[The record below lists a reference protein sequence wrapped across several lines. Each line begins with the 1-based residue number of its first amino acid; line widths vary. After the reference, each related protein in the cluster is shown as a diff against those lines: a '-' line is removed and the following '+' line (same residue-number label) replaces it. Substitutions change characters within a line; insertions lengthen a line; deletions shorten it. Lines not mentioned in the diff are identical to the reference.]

1 MIIQMDRETL
11 LKIVEKLSSCKD
23 IQLSDI
29 PCIDLYV
36 DQVTT
41 LFDDKLGDTKREP
54 SEKVLTK
61 TMINNYTKSRIIMPP
76 KNKKYNKNHMILLS
90 LIYNLKQILSINDIK
105 LLFDPLFN
113 RTNSSKGVL
122 KEDLDELYNAYLTIK
137 EGDMESISSY
147 FNDVFD
153 HVLSISSETVKGTN
167 NDKQTLILLVLAL
180 AAQAAFNKRL
190 AESIIDEY
198 FKVEK

>member
-1 MIIQMDRETL
+1 MDKETL

-23 IQLSDI
+23 IQLSDM

-41 LFDDKLGDTKREP
+41 LFDDKLEDIKREP

-61 TMINNYTKSRIIMPP
+61 TMINNYTKSKIIMPP

-113 RTNSSKGVL
+113 RANSAKGVL
-122 KEDLDELYNAYLTIK
+122 KVDLDELYNAYLSIK
-137 EGDMESISSY
+137 EDDMEKFSVY
-147 FNDVFD
+147 FSDVFD
-153 HVLSISSETVKGTN
+153 HVLSVSSETIKDTN
-167 NDKQTLILLVLAL
+167 NKQTLILLVLAL

-198 FKVEK
+198 FKAEK

>member
-1 MIIQMDRETL
+1 MLQMDKEIL

-41 LFDDKLGDTKREP
+41 LFDDKLGDIKREP

-61 TMINNYTKSRIIMPP
+61 TMINNYTKSKIIMPP

-113 RTNSSKGVL
+113 RANSAKGVL
-122 KEDLDELYNAYLTIK
+122 KEDLDELYNAYLSIK
-137 EGDMESISSY
+137 EDDMEKFSDY
-147 FNDVFD
+147 FSDVFD
-153 HVLSISSETVKGTN
+153 HVLSVSSETIKDTN
-167 NDKQTLILLVLAL
+167 NKQTLILLVLAL

-198 FKVEK
+198 FKTEK

>member
-1 MIIQMDRETL
+1 MDKETL

-41 LFDDKLGDTKREP
+41 LFDDKLGDIKREP

-61 TMINNYTKSRIIMPP
+61 TMINNYTKSKIIMPP

-113 RTNSSKGVL
+113 RANSAKGVL
-122 KEDLDELYNAYLTIK
+122 KVDLDELYNAYLSIK
-137 EGDMESISSY
+137 EDDMEKFSGY
-147 FNDVFD
+147 FSDVFD
-153 HVLSISSETVKGTN
+153 HVLSISSETIKDTN
-167 NDKQTLILLVLAL
+167 NKQTLILLVLAL

-198 FKVEK
+198 FKAEK

>member
-1 MIIQMDRETL
+1 MNKDTL
-11 LKIVEKLSSCKD
+11 LSMVERLSSCKD

-29 PCIDLYV
+29 PSIDLYV

-61 TMINNYTKSRIIMPP
+61 TMINNYTKSKIIMPP

-113 RTNSSKGVL
+113 KANDTKGHL
-122 KEDLDELYNAYLTIK
+122 KKNLDELYAAYLAIK
-137 EGDMESISSY
+137 EDDMKNCSDY
-147 FNDVFD
+147 FSNVLD
-153 HVLSISSETVKGTN
+153 HVLAISSEKNIGSN
-167 NDKQTLILLVLAL
+167 NDKDILMLLVLAL
-180 AAQAAFNKRL
+180 TAQAAFNKRL

-198 FKVEK
+198 FSDKNN

>member
-1 MIIQMDRETL
+1 MQMDKDTL
-11 LKIVEKLSSCKD
+11 LRIVEKLSSCKD

-61 TMINNYTKSRIIMPP
+61 TMINNYTKSKIIMPP

-90 LIYNLKQILSINDIK
+90 MIYNLKQILSINDIK
-105 LLFDPLFN
+105 LLFDSLFN
-113 RTNSSKGVL
+113 KANESKGAL
-122 KEDLDELYNAYLTIK
+122 KEDLDELYAAYLTIK
-137 EGDMESISSY
+137 EDDMKNYSGY
-147 FNDVFD
+147 FSNVLD
-153 HVLSISSETVKGTN
+153 HVMTISSEKDIGTI
-167 NDKQTLILLVLAL
+167 NDKQTLMLLVLAL
-180 AAQAAFNKRL
+180 TAQAAFNKRL

-198 FKVEK
+198 FSVEK

>member
-1 MIIQMDRETL
+1 MLQMDKETL

-41 LFDDKLGDTKREP
+41 LFDDKLGDIKREP

-61 TMINNYTKSRIIMPP
+61 TMINNYTKSKIIMPP

-113 RTNSSKGVL
+113 RANSAKGVL
-122 KEDLDELYNAYLTIK
+122 KVDLDELYNAYLSIK
-137 EGDMESISSY
+137 EDDMEKFSDY
-147 FNDVFD
+147 FSDVFD
-153 HVLSISSETVKGTN
+153 HVLSVSSETIKDTN
-167 NDKQTLILLVLAL
+167 NKQTLILLVLAL

-198 FKVEK
+198 FKAEK

>member
-1 MIIQMDRETL
+1 MDKETL

-41 LFDDKLGDTKREP
+41 LFDDKLGDIKREP

-61 TMINNYTKSRIIMPP
+61 TMINNYTKSKIIMPP

-113 RTNSSKGVL
+113 RANSAKGVL
-122 KEDLDELYNAYLTIK
+122 KEDLDELYNAYLAIK
-137 EGDMESISSY
+137 EDDMEKFSGY
-147 FNDVFD
+147 FSDVFD
-153 HVLSISSETVKGTN
+153 HVLSISSETIKDTN
-167 NDKQTLILLVLAL
+167 NKQTLILLVLAL

-198 FKVEK
+198 FKAEK

>member
-1 MIIQMDRETL
+1 MDKETL

-61 TMINNYTKSRIIMPP
+61 TMINNYTKSKIIMPP

-113 RTNSSKGVL
+113 RANSAKGVL
-122 KEDLDELYNAYLTIK
+122 KEDLDELYNAYLAIK
-137 EGDMESISSY
+137 EDDMKNFSGY
-147 FNDVFD
+147 FSDVFD
-153 HVLSISSETVKGTN
+153 HVISISSETIKDTN
-167 NDKQTLILLVLAL
+167 NKQTLILLVLAL

-190 AESIIDEY
+190 AENIIDEY
-198 FKVEK
+198 FKAEK

>member
-1 MIIQMDRETL
+1 MDKETL

-41 LFDDKLGDTKREP
+41 LFDDKLGDIKREP

-61 TMINNYTKSRIIMPP
+61 TMINNYTKSKIIMPP

-113 RTNSSKGVL
+113 RANSAKGVL
-122 KEDLDELYNAYLTIK
+122 KEDLDELYNAYLSIK
-137 EGDMESISSY
+137 EDDMEKFSGY
-147 FNDVFD
+147 FSDVFD
-153 HVLSISSETVKGTN
+153 HVLTVSSETIKDTN
-167 NDKQTLILLVLAL
+167 NKQTLILLVLAL

-198 FKVEK
+198 FKTEK

>member
-1 MIIQMDRETL
+1 MDKETL

-41 LFDDKLGDTKREP
+41 LFDDKLGDIKREP

-61 TMINNYTKSRIIMPP
+61 TMINNYTKSKIIMPP

-113 RTNSSKGVL
+113 RANSAKGVL
-122 KEDLDELYNAYLTIK
+122 KVDLDELYNAYLSIK
-137 EGDMESISSY
+137 EDDMEKFSDY
-147 FNDVFD
+147 FSDVFD
-153 HVLSISSETVKGTN
+153 HVLSVSSETIKDTN
-167 NDKQTLILLVLAL
+167 NKQTLILLVLAL

-198 FKVEK
+198 FKAEK